1 MWDLQLRSAFQ
12 FGIITTADI
21 CMPFLTVG
29 TETQNRGIKS
39 VDIQQN
45 NDYLSGTLVREQ
57 NPKHEARNTRGHRNS
72 FHIHVHK

>member
-12 FGIITTADI
+12 LGIITTADI
-21 CMPFLTVG
+21 RMPFLNVS

-57 NPKHEARNTRGHRNS
+57 NPKHEVRNTGKHRNS